1 MYLPSFLR
9 VLSTRSLII
18 GTHPPQPVPA
28 FVHFFI
34 ASTVSAPSNTCS
46 QILPLLMPS
55 QLHIVASSGKLKT
68 PAPAAPPF
76 SLPPRERKITSSG
89 CGGKTT
95 LFFVVCKS
103 ILYSSASPTRMP
115 PSKYFPSFETLI

>member
-34 ASTVSAPSNTCS
+34 ASTVSAPSITCS
-46 QILPLLMPS
+46 HIFPLLMPS
-55 QLHIVASSGKLKT
+55 QLHIVASSGRLKT
-68 PAPAAPPF
+68 PAPPWL
-76 SLPPRERKITSSG
+76 SLPPLEPNITSSG
-89 CGGKTT
+89 CGGNTT
-95 LFFVVCKS
+95 LFLVVCKS
-103 ILYSSASPTRMP
+103 MLYWSASPTRIP
-115 PSKYFPSFETLI
+115 PSKCF